1 MQYVDLPA
9 PGAGAKVS
17 VLGFGCAAL
26 LGRASRKESLT
37 ALSTAM
43 DAGITFYDTA
53 RSYGYGESET
63 LLGEFF
69 AGRRDQ
75 VVLCTKFGIVPAA
88 KGGWKQKVKPL
99 AQAIIKL
106 VPALRSVARS
116 AAAGTSTAGQFSAQ
130 VLRESL
136 DTSLRELKTDYVD
149 MLLLHAAPL
158 EVLAQQDLLE
168 ALGRLVEA
176 GKVRMAGISGEH
188 DVIAATLEQRPPALT
203 TAQFAVNRT
212 NLRFAR
218 DLESA
223 QEPSAQDPATRAPA
237 PLEPA
242 HGTALPPGGMFLVGN
257 HPFGGPAGV
266 SATIARIAA
275 MRQSETL
282 PAGLRAK
289 LDPADP
295 QLMPEI
301 LLNIIL
307 EATAV
312 SAIVPAMMRPANL
325 LSNLK
330 AIEHCR
336 FTPAELTLLRDD
348 LIRQP

>member
-1 MQYVDLPA
+1 MRYVELPV
-9 PGAGAKVS
+9 AGPNTQVS

-26 LGRASRKESLT
+26 LGRASRKQSLT
-37 ALSTAM
+37 ALGTAL

-88 KGGWKQKVKPL
+88 KGGWKQKIKPL
-99 AQAIIKL
+99 AQAAIKL
-106 VPALRSVARS
+106 VPALRSVART
-116 AAAGTSTAGQFSAQ
+116 AAAGSIAGGQFSVQ
-130 VLRESL
+130 VLRDSFE
-136 DTSLRELKTDYVD
+136 TSLRELKTDYVD
-149 MLLLHAAPL
+149 LLLLHAAPV
-158 EVLAQQDLLE
+158 EVLAQEDLLE
-168 ALGRLVEA
+168 AMARLVEQ
-176 GKVRMAGISGEH
+176 GKVRMAGISGDH
-188 DVIAATLEQRPPALT
+188 TVIAETLTQHPPVLT

-218 DLESA
+218 DLE
-223 QEPSAQDPATRAPA
+223 PAG
-237 PLEPA
+237 L
-242 HGTALPPGGMFLVGN
+242 FLVAN
-257 HPFGGPAGV
+257 HPFGGPDGV
-266 SATIARIAA
+266 AATLARIAA
-275 MRQSETL
+275 LRQSPSL
-282 PAGLRAK
+282 PEELRAK

-301 LLNIIL
+301 LLNVIL
-307 EATAV
+307 GSTPV
-312 SAIVPAMMRPANL
+312 SAIVPAMMRPTSLLANVR
-325 LSNLK
+325 

-336 FTPAELTLLRDD
+336 FTQAELILLRDD